1 MMNVFFFVIL
11 FALIIEYAIG
21 LTADVLNLTSLR
33 SGLPPDLEGVYRP
46 EDYRRSQEY
55 IRTNTRFG
63 FVTSTFSLAVLLSFW
78 FAGGFNYLDQ
88 MVRSWGFVPIVNGL
102 FYIGILLAGYG
113 LLTLPFDI
121 YDTFVIEE
129 RFGFNKTTRRTF
141 VLDMIKDLGLA
152 ALIGGALLS
161 GVLALFQYAGYHA
174 WAFCWIGFVVVSLIL
189 QYVAPTWI
197 MPLFNKF
204 TPLQPGELR
213 EAILSYAGSVDF
225 PVKNVFVMDGSRRS
239 TKSNA
244 FFTGFGR
251 NKRIALFDTLI
262 EKHTVPELVT
272 VLAHEIS
279 HHKKKHILQGT
290 IISILHAGLLLFLL
304 SIFLRSPGLY
314 SAFHMAQPSIYSGLL
329 FFGLLYTP
337 LEMVLSLAMNVLSR
351 KHEYEADRFAAET
364 TGHTQELV
372 EALKK
377 LHTGNLSNLTP
388 HPFYVFLN
396 YSHPPLLERVRA
408 VRRSEAPPHITTP
421 SP

>member
-1 MMNVFFFVIL
+1 MMNPFFFIIL
-11 FALIIEYAIG
+11 LALIIEYAIG
-21 LTADVLNLTSLR
+21 LAADVLNLR
-33 SGLPPDLEGVYRP
+33 SVRSELPAELEGVYQP
-46 EDYRRSQEY
+46 EEYRRSQEY
-55 IRTNTRFG
+55 SRTNTRLG
-63 FVTSTFSLAVLLSFW
+63 FVTSTFSLVVLLSFW

-88 MVRSWGFVPIVNGL
+88 IVRSWGFVPIVNGL

-113 LLTLPFDI
+113 LLMLPFNV
-121 YDTFVIEE
+121 YGTFVIEE

-141 VLDMIKDLGLA
+141 VLDLIKDLGLA
-152 ALIGGALLS
+152 AVIGGALLS
-161 GVLALFQYAGYHA
+161 GLLALFQYAGYYA
-174 WAFCWIGFVVVSLIL
+174 WILCWVGFIAFSLIL

-197 MPLFNKF
+197 MPLFNRF
-204 TPLQPGELR
+204 SPLQPGELR
-213 EAILSYAGSVDF
+213 EAILDYARSVDF

-262 EKHTVPELVT
+262 EKHTVPELVA
-272 VLAHEIS
+272 VLAHEIG

-290 IISILHAGLLLFLL
+290 IINILHAGLLFFLL
-304 SIFLRSPGLY
+304 SIFLESPGLY
-314 SAFHMAQPSIYSGLL
+314 EAFYMQQPSIYSGLL

-337 LEMVLSLAMNVLSR
+337 LEMVLSVGMHVLSR
-351 KHEYEADRFAAET
+351 KNEYEADRFAAET
-364 TGHTQELV
+364 TGHPQEVV

-377 LHTGNLSNLTP
+377 LHAGNLSNLTP

-408 VRRSEAPPHITTP
+408 IRG
-421 SP
+421 

>member
-1 MMNVFFFVIL
+1 MNPFFFIIL

-21 LTADVLNLTSLR
+21 LVADVLNLKSLR
-33 SGLPPDLEGVYRP
+33 SELPPDLEGVYQP

-55 IRTNTRFG
+55 IRTNTRFD
-63 FVTSTFSLAVLLSFW
+63 FVTGAFSLAVLLSFW
-78 FAGGFNYLDQ
+78 FTGGFNYLDQ
-88 MVRSWGFVPIVNGL
+88 IVRSWGFVPILSGL
-102 FYIGILLAGYG
+102 LYIGTLLAGYS
-113 LLTLPFDI
+113 LLMLPFSI
-121 YDTFVIEE
+121 YETFVIEE
-129 RFGFNKTTRRTF
+129 RFGFNKTTPRTF
-141 VLDMIKDLGLA
+141 VLDMIKNLALA
-152 ALIGGALLS
+152 ALVGGALLS
-161 GVLALFQYAGYHA
+161 GFLALFQYVGYHA
-174 WAFCWIGFVVVSLIL
+174 WVYCWMGFAVFSLIL

-204 TPLQPGELR
+204 SPLQPGELK
-213 EAILSYAGSVDF
+213 EAILNYARSVDF

-262 EKHTVPELVT
+262 EKHTVPELIA
-272 VLAHEIS
+272 VLAHEIG
-279 HHKKKHILQGT
+279 HHKKKHILQDT
-290 IISILHAGLLLFLL
+290 IINILHAGLLFFLL
-304 SIFLRSPGLY
+304 SVFLGSPGLY
-314 SAFHMAQPSIYSGLL
+314 DAFYMEQPSIYSGIL

-337 LEMVLSLAMNVLSR
+337 LEMVLSVAMHMLSR
-351 KHEYEADRFAAET
+351 KNEYEADRFAAET
-364 TGHTQELV
+364 TQHPQELV

-408 VRRSEAPPHITTP
+408 ILRPEA
-421 SP
+421 

>member
-1 MMNVFFFVIL
+1 MINPFFFIIL
-11 FALIIEYAIG
+11 FALIIDYAVG
-21 LTADVLNLTSLR
+21 LAADVLNLKSLR
-33 SGLPPDLEGVYRP
+33 SELPPDLAGVYQP

-55 IRTNTRFG
+55 IRANTHFD
-63 FVTSTFSLAVLLSFW
+63 FVTGTFSLAVLLSFW

-88 MVRSWGFVPIVNGL
+88 IVRSWGFVPMVNGL
-102 FYIGILLAGYG
+102 FYIGILLAGYS
-113 LLTLPFDI
+113 LLTLPFGI

-129 RFGFNKTTRRTF
+129 RFGFNRTTRRTF
-141 VLDMIKDLGLA
+141 VLDMIKNLGLS
-152 ALIGGALLS
+152 ALVGGALLS
-161 GVLALFQYAGYHA
+161 GVLALFQYVGYHA
-174 WAFCWIGFVVVSLIL
+174 WVYCWMGFVVFSLIL
-189 QYVAPTWI
+189 EYVAPTWI

-204 TPLQPGELR
+204 SPLQPGELK
-213 EAILSYAGSVDF
+213 EAILNYARSVDF

-262 EKHTVPELVT
+262 EKHTVPELIA
-272 VLAHEIS
+272 VLAHEIG

-290 IISILHAGLLLFLL
+290 IISILHAGLLFFLL
-304 SIFLRSPGLY
+304 SIFLGSPGLY
-314 SAFHMAQPSIYSGLL
+314 EAFYMEQPSIYSGLL

-337 LEMVLSLAMNVLSR
+337 LEMMLSVAMHMLSR
-351 KHEYEADRFAAET
+351 KNEYEADRFAAET
-364 TGHTQELV
+364 THHPQEMV

-396 YSHPPLLERVRA
+396 YSHPPLLQRVRA
-408 VRRSEAPPHITTP
+408 ILRSEA
-421 SP
+421 

>member
-1 MMNVFFFVIL
+1 MINPFFFVIFL
-11 FALIIEYAIG
+11 ALIIEYAVG
-21 LTADVLNLTSLR
+21 LAADVLNLKSLR
-33 SGLPPDLEGVYRP
+33 PELPPALAGVYQP

-55 IRTNTRFG
+55 MRTNTRFG
-63 FVTSTFSLAVLLSFW
+63 FVTGAFSLVVLLSFW

-88 MVRSWGFVPIVNGL
+88 IVRSWGFVPIVNGL
-102 FYIGILLAGYG
+102 FYIGILMAGYS
-113 LLTLPFDI
+113 LLTLPFSI

-129 RFGFNKTTRRTF
+129 RFGFNRTTRRTF
-141 VLDMIKDLGLA
+141 VLDLIKDLGLA
-152 ALIGGALLS
+152 ALIGGALLT
-161 GVLALFQYAGYHA
+161 GILALFQYVGYHA
-174 WAFCWIGFVVVSLIL
+174 WVYCWIGSVVFSLIL
-189 QYVAPTWI
+189 EYVAPTWI

-204 TPLQPGELR
+204 SPLQPGELK
-213 EAILSYAGSVDF
+213 EAILNYARSVDF

-262 EKHTVPELVT
+262 ARHTVPELIA
-272 VLAHEIS
+272 VLAHEIG

-290 IISILHAGLLLFLL
+290 IINILHAGLLFFLL
-304 SIFLRSPGLY
+304 SVFLGSPGLY
-314 SAFHMAQPSIYSGLL
+314 DAFYMEQPSIYSGLL

-337 LEMVLSLAMNVLSR
+337 LEMVLSVALHMLSR

-364 TGHTQELV
+364 TRHPQEMV

-396 YSHPPLLERVRA
+396 YSHPPLLQRVRA
-408 VRRSEAPPHITTP
+408 ILRSEA
-421 SP
+421 